1 MVRSK
6 KFLLSVLVSLPLLGP
21 SVSVVAAD
29 DGYRVLS
36 RIETAGAGAAQAF
49 RVDSVARRLYAARE
63 GGVDVYD
70 IDTGSRTG
78 TVAVP
83 GMVGGIALA
92 PDLKRGYASATASN
106 QVVVFD
112 LSSLA
117 VVATV
122 ASTGQEPREIEYEAR
137 TKRAYVSN
145 TESGGLTVL
154 DGVTGRVEGS
164 LALGGS
170 LRQASADGRGHLFV
184 ADQTK
189 NVLHVVDTAALKSL
203 GEISVWPGTQPTAI
217 ANDIAER
224 RLYVA
229 CGNGQMIIVDPDP
242 GQMISLVSTKA
253 AGIAGMA
260 MQVAPARLVRLYMPS
275 ADGKLSVIQN
285 AKLTA
290 SLESTVDVNAKT
302 SAVAFD
308 AKTGHAFLATDT
320 EILVVGK

>member
-1 MVRSK
+1 MVRAMK
-6 KFLLSVLVSLPLLGP
+6 AMPALLALLLLLAP
-21 SVSVVAAD
+21 SVASAD
-29 DGYRVLS
+29 DGYRVMS

-49 RVDSVARRLYAARE
+49 KVDSSARRLYAARD

-70 IDTGSRTG
+70 IDSGTKVG
-78 TVAVP
+78 TVPVSGA
-83 GMVGGIALA
+83 VGGLALA
-92 PDLKRGYASATASN
+92 PDLRRGYASATESN

-112 LSSLA
+112 LDKLA
-117 VVATV
+117 VLATV
-122 ASTGQEPREIEYEAR
+122 ESTGQEPREIEYEAR
-137 TKRAYVSN
+137 TSRVYVSN
-145 TESGGLTVL
+145 TRSGDLTVL
-154 DGVTGRVEGS
+154 DGATGSLEGS

-170 LRQASADGRGHLFV
+170 LRQGSADGRGHLFV
-184 ADQTK
+184 ADQTR
-189 NVLHVVDTAALKSL
+189 NLLHVVDTGTLKSL

-229 CGNGQMIIVDPDP
+229 CGNGEMIIVDPDP
-242 GQMISLVSTKA
+242 GQMISRVSTKA

-290 SLESTVDVNAKT
+290 TLETTVNVNATT

-308 AKTGHAFLATDT
+308 TKTGHVFLATDT